1 MAVMT
6 SPSNVFEKTCTPDL
20 TPFRFGV
27 EIVHRSLVERLHDV
41 LSASVL
47 VTLKMTRLVVIA
59 PAWDRLYRTLLL
71 FSNRSVSFF
80 ALHAMTVIQGSVDA
94 IN

>member
-1 MAVMT
+1 MT
-6 SPSNVFEKTCTPDL
+6 SLSMHFAKNGTPDL
-20 TPFRFGV
+20 TQFRFGV
-27 EIVHRSLVERLHDV
+27 QIKYRSLVERLHDV
-41 LSASVL
+41 LSASVFL
-47 VTLKMTRLVVIA
+47 TLKMTRLVVIA

-80 ALHAMTVIQGSVDA
+80 ALHAMTVIRGSVDA

>member
-1 MAVMT
+1 MT
-6 SPSNVFEKTCTPDL
+6 SLIRDFEKDCTPDL
-20 TPFRFGV
+20 TQFGFGV
-27 EIVHRSLVERLHDV
+27 QIRHRSLAECLHDV

-47 VTLKMTRLVVIA
+47 VTLKTNRLVVIA

-80 ALHAMTVIQGSVDA
+80 AHHAMTVLRGSVDA
-94 IN
+94 TH